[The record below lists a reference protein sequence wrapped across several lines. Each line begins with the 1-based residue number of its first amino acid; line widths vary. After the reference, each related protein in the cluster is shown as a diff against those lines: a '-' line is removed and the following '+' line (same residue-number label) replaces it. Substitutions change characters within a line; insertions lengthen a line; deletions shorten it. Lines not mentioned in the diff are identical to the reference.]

1 MREVLVK
8 TIVLKGMMEEA
19 IFKQAK
25 KILRDEYLEVKSLK
39 NNDKIINIIQN
50 AKIIAVG

>member
-8 TIVLKGMMEEA
+8 TIVLKGMIEEA

-25 KILRDEYLEVKSLK
+25 KILKDKYLKAKTLED
-39 NNDKIINIIQN
+39 NDKIINII
-50 AKIIAVG
+50 